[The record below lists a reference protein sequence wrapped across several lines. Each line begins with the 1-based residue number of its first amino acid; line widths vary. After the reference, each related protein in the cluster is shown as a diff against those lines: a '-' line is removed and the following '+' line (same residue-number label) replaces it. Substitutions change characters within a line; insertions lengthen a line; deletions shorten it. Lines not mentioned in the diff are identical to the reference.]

1 MRSCVIIPA
10 FNEADNIGAV
20 VKAVKSLNL
29 DCIVVDDGSDDE
41 TSLIAKRDGAYLIRH
56 DVRRGKGASLK
67 DGFDYA
73 KSQAYD
79 TMVVMDADG
88 QHEASDIPRF
98 IDRARETGA
107 SVIVGNRM
115 ANPTGMPKIRIFT
128 NRFMSAIISAICGQK
143 IADTQ
148 CGYRF
153 FSSKAIDDIEIEA
166 RKFEIDS
173 ELLIKLARKG
183 YDIESIAIKSIYAK
197 ETSKIRPIRDA
208 FRFIRFLVRIGFNRD

>member
-10 FNEADNIGAV
+10 FNEADSIGAV
-20 VKAVKSLNL
+20 VNAVKGLNL

-41 TSLIAKRDGAYLIRH
+41 TSSTAKRDGAYLIRH
-56 DVRRGKGASLK
+56 DVRRGKGASLR

-88 QHEASDIPRF
+88 QHEASDLPRF

-128 NRFMSAIISAICGQK
+128 NRLMSAIISAICGQE

-148 CGYRF
+148 CGYRL
-153 FSSKAIDDIEIEA
+153 FSSKAINDIEIEA

-183 YDIESIAIKSIYAK
+183 YNIESIAIKSIYAK

-208 FRFIRFLVRIGFNRD
+208 FRFIRFLVGIGFNRD